1 MVLSVQR
8 RGEMVEEKPEYAWM
22 NGEFIPWG
30 EARLHV
36 TTDAVRFGS
45 SVFEGMRGYW
55 NESEGQL
62 YLFRMEEHLKRL
74 SQSMKM
80 MRMTLPYLLSEIRD
94 ACVGVLAKN
103 NLREDVH
110 LTPTAYFGTG
120 EAFFSYKPG
129 TIDVGAYVFAG
140 PRKSILG
147 TSEGIDV
154 CVSSWMRISDRDIPP
169 RIKAGANY
177 QNGRLATVQAVEDGY
192 DTALL
197 LNERGKVAEGPG
209 ACVFLVRD
217 GTMFT
222 PPVTAGILESITRA
236 TLIQLLR
243 EEMSV
248 TTVEREIDRTEL
260 YIADEVFMCGSA
272 FEVYP
277 VFSVD
282 RYPVGKGTVGPLT
295 SQLQTQYD
303 NVVRGKNPRY
313 SSWLLPVYS

>member
-1 MVLSVQR
+1 
-8 RGEMVEEKPEYAWM
+8 MVEEKPEYAWM

-80 MRMTLPYLLSEIRD
+80 MRMTLPYSLSEIRD

-147 TSEGIDV
+147 TGEGIDV

>member
-1 MVLSVQR
+1 
-8 RGEMVEEKPEYAWM
+8 MVEEKPEYAWM

-30 EARLHV
+30 EAKLHV

-80 MRMTLPYLLSEIRD
+80 MRMTLPYSLSEIRD

-110 LTPTAYFGTG
+110 LTPTAYFGIG

-129 TIDVGAYVFAG
+129 TIDVGAYLFAG

-147 TSEGIDV
+147 TGEGIDV

-217 GTMFT
+217 GTALT

-248 TTVEREIDRTEL
+248 TVVEREIDRTEL

-282 RYPVGKGTVGPLT
+282 RYPVGEGKVGPLT
-295 SQLQTQYD
+295 AQLQTQYD
-303 NVVRGKNPRY
+303 DVVRGKNPRY